1 MRYYLLYIMC
11 MFFPLLFVSCSDDAD
26 MEEYT
31 PKAIAF
37 DVFMDRSEEV
47 TRSVIYEDYSELI
60 NHPAGGNFWMKA
72 YLRESS
78 ALYIDSR
85 VWYNADYAAENPDGN
100 HWQFLEGDDQTGQIY
115 NVYWPKD
122 KVLDF
127 FAYMPYNYE
136 DYNKKDQNGEYTYK
150 VTPGYDEQN
159 HGVVI
164 GYKMPKVF
172 VEDDDHQEF
181 IYAFTPDKS
190 GATVSDGKIN
200 VKFVHP
206 LSLIRFKLAKD
217 SYRLKINN
225 LSLTNVHTEGRFKS
239 SQNTNEGMSGTWDLT
254 PEDNNT
260 PAKNTLIFNI
270 NKSIPYDINYNAVFG
285 GPYMIL
291 PQTIGDDMELT
302 IDADRIDETNEDY
315 IKSVPIK
322 TDEVTEWEPGK
333 RYTYSLRMGN
343 GLSEILLDVEVEDWV
358 INEYKN
364 VIEVE

>member
-1 MRYYLLYIMC
+1 MF

-172 VEDDDHQEF
+172 VEDDDHQEQE
-181 IYAFTPDKS
+181 AAGLHDRLE
-190 GATVSDGKIN
+190 VSSAHALGRAAVSLLVRQGQADGKGN
-200 VKFVHP
+200 QHRPQKEPAPTAHRLLQCVFV
-206 LSLIRFKLAKD
+206 F
-217 SYRLKINN
+217 
-225 LSLTNVHTEGRFKS
+225 
-239 SQNTNEGMSGTWDLT
+239 Q
-254 PEDNNT
+254 
-260 PAKNTLIFNI
+260 
-270 NKSIPYDINYNAVFG
+270 
-285 GPYMIL
+285 
-291 PQTIGDDMELT
+291 
-302 IDADRIDETNEDY
+302 
-315 IKSVPIK
+315 
-322 TDEVTEWEPGK
+322 
-333 RYTYSLRMGN
+333 
-343 GLSEILLDVEVEDWV
+343 
-358 INEYKN
+358 N
-364 VIEVE
+364 VIPF